1 MQRLADV
8 HLRGERVRAVLRRE
22 LYDVLERLRAEPVV
36 QGAVQEHGDDVHAEL
51 RLDVRLV
58 LDARHVRADAVP
70 ERAALI
76 QPPFT

>member
-22 LYDVLERLRAEPVV
+22 LHDVLERLRAEPVV
-36 QGAVQEHGDDVHAEL
+36 QGAVQEHGDVLHSEL

-70 ERAALI
+70 ERDALTHV
-76 QPPFT
+76 PLT